1 MIDTYFSISFILIMA
16 MAIAVF
22 CLLIPL
28 LFIQHKLHKKI
39 FDPIYFNNNYY
50 SSYELSIF
58 STFPLMFIKTLGYI
72 KAIVFPNKMRRKFQA
87 DILQAG
93 ERPVIYTLALTTIL
107 ILFISALIILN
118 TGIVGVLIILN
129 S

>member
-1 MIDTYFSISFILIMA
+1 

-22 CLLIPL
+22 FLLIPL

-39 FDPIYFNNNYY
+39 FDPVYFNSNYY

-72 KAIVFPNKMRRKFQA
+72 KAIVFPNKMRLKFET
-87 DILQAG
+87 DILQAS
-93 ERPVIYTLALTTIL
+93 EHPVIYTLALTTIL
-107 ILFISALIILN
+107 ILFISALVILN
-118 TGIVGVLIILN
+118 TGIAGILIYLSN
-129 S
+129 